1 MPQIIKVKR
10 GTGTPVSLQL
20 AELGFDKLN
29 KKLFIGTEEGVF
41 DLSGESYAK
50 KTFVDSAVAAEA
62 ALRTTGDSN
71 LSTSL
76 NNEITRATAAEGVI
90 AGNLA
95 TEISDRTAAVSAEA
109 SARSSADS
117 VLDGKI
123 TTEKGRIDAILD
135 ASSADRDSF
144 AEIVTLIN
152 SVDTTNDSA
161 FAGYVTSNNA
171 ALASETSARQ
181 SADTALGGRI
191 DTVESAATALT
202 TRVTA
207 AEADINAEES
217 ARAAA
222 DTTLQGN
229 ITAERAHAPALTRPC
244 NRTSPLKRQ
253 HALLPTPAC
262 RPTSRPRRPPAPVQ
276 TTRSTHASTAS
287 RARSTAEPTNPA
299 THSPAGR
306 PMPPRQAGGV

>member
-1 MPQIIKVKR
+1 MANPVIRIKR
-10 GTGTPVSLQL
+10 GTGSPVSLQL

-62 ALRTTGDSN
+62 ALRESGDSN

-76 NNEITRATAAEGVI
+76 NSEITRATAAEGVI

-109 SARSSADS
+109 SARSAADS

-135 ASSADRDSF
+135 ASQADKDSF
-144 AEIVTLIN
+144 AEIVSLIN
-152 SVDTTNDSA
+152 SVDSTNDTA

-181 SADTALGGRI
+181 SGDTALGLRI
-191 DTVESAATALT
+191 DGVETSATALT
-202 TRVTA
+202 SRVSA
-207 AEADINAEES
+207 AEQDIVDLGADIAAETS
-217 ARAAA
+217 ARQSAISSEQTARQSA
-222 DTTLQGN
+222 DTTLQSN
-229 ITAERAHAPALTRPC
+229 IDSEA
-244 NRTSPLKRQ
+244 S
-253 HALLPTPAC
+253 
-262 RPTSRPRRPPAPVQ
+262 
-276 TTRSTHASTAS
+276 TRSTADTSLSNRLDVLEGASADS
-287 RARSTAEPTNPA
+287 RLDAVEADVADHESRISAME
-299 THSPAGR
+299 SVID
-306 PMPPRQAGGV
+306 GGVY

>member
-1 MPQIIKVKR
+1 MANPILKIKR
-10 GTGTPVSLQL
+10 GSGTPVSLQVGEI
-20 AELGFDKLN
+20 AFDTTN
-29 KKLFIGTEEGVF
+29 KSFFIGTAEGV
-41 DLSGESYAK
+41 LPIAGEHIFAK

-62 ALRTTGDSN
+62 SLRSSADSTLTSN
-71 LSTSL
+71 LNS
-76 NNEITRATAAEGVI
+76 EISRATAAEGVI

-95 TEISDRTAAVSAEA
+95 TEISDRAAAVSAEA
-109 SARSSADS
+109 SARSAADS

-171 ALASETSARQ
+171 ALAQEVSDRQ
-181 SADTALGGRI
+181 SADTALGVRI
-191 DTVESAATALT
+191 DSAEAVSSALD

-207 AEADINAEES
+207 AEADIVTNATAISTEASNRASAITSEAS
-217 ARAAA
+217 ARSAA

-229 ITAERAHAPALTRPC
+229 IDSE
-244 NRTSPLKRQ
+244 
-253 HALLPTPAC
+253 
-262 RPTSRPRRPPAPVQ
+262 
-276 TTRSTHASTAS
+276 ASTRAAVATSLSNRLDVLEGAS
-287 RARSTAEPTNPA
+287 ADSRLTDLEADVLDHENRISALETTID
-299 THSPAGR
+299 
-306 PMPPRQAGGV
+306 GGTY